1 MDISVFPPLAVVNSE
16 HPWTRLCVD
25 VNAFILLGRYLGV
38 ELLGH
43 VGELQD
49 CFLFLPAVFSDI
61 LTNTCSCLF
70 YSSSLSG
77 SVVVS
82 P

>member
-43 VGELQD
+43 VGEL
-49 CFLFLPAVFSDI
+49 
-61 LTNTCSCLF
+61 
-70 YSSSLSG
+70 
-77 SVVVS
+77 
-82 P
+82 